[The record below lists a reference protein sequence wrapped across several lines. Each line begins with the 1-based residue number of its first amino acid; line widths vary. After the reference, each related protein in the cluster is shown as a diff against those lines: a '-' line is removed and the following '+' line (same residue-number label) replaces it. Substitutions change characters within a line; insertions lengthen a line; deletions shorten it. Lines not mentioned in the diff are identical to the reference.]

1 MKINLYVF
9 KRFSVVVLLLTSI
22 HSSFGQTVVLSANGL
37 GSTYDL
43 INSVLAPGY
52 DAIETPDCAHT
63 DFGRHIAEVWD
74 DDLETYVF
82 EFYSHV
88 KEDNDRCM
96 VFDRQRVE
104 IKTYNQSPAK
114 LIGTR
119 GEVITYKWKFK
130 IPAGFKASFNFT
142 HIHQIKPVNGRDGN
156 PLFTLTVRKGS
167 PNKMELIHNSSNKLV
182 VVNLS
187 LFEGQW
193 VEATE
198 VIKVGSNGAYT
209 MQIRRLSDN
218 FKLIDYSNTSILT
231 IRTDN
236 EFIRP
241 KWGIYRSLIN
251 AHELRDEV
259 IRFNDFSIEEAAVPS
274 AK

>member
-1 MKINLYVF
+1 MSKKFCVAA
-9 KRFSVVVLLLTSI
+9 LLLTFI
-22 HSSFGQTVVLSANGL
+22 HSSFGQAVVLSAV
-37 GSTYDL
+37 GSENAYDL

-52 DAIETPDCAHT
+52 DAIESPDCAHT
-63 DFGRHIAEVWD
+63 DFGKHIAEVWD
-74 DDLETYVF
+74 DDLKTYVF

-104 IKTYNQSPAK
+104 IKTYNQSPAN
-114 LIGTR
+114 LIGLR

-130 IPAGFKASFNFT
+130 IPTGFRASVNFT
-142 HIHQIKPVNGRDGN
+142 HIHQIKPVNGRDEN

-167 PNKMELIHNSSNKLV
+167 PNKMELIYNNSNKLV

-198 VIKVGSNGAYT
+198 VIKVGISGSYAI
-209 MQIRRLSDN
+209 QIRRLSDN
-218 FKLIDYSNTSILT
+218 VKIIDYSNASILT
-231 IRTDN
+231 IRSDN
-236 EFIRP
+236 KFIRP
-241 KWGIYRSLIN
+241 KWGIYRSLFN
-251 AHELRDEV
+251 AHDLRDEV
-259 IRFNDFSIEEAAVPS
+259 IRFNDFSIEEIAVLGACLNP
-274 AK
+274 